1 MEFIDKLNLKKK
13 TIYIMLILERIRD
26 YASFFISIVSSYI
39 YFTNGDFKTIS
50 HFIAMYLITDFF
62 INKKVD
68 LYIHHIIGL
77 ILYTFMYMNNSSSGS
92 EHIFMKPFIA
102 VEISSVF
109 YNIKFLYPKNY
120 FSTVNDLLF
129 IVTFFYYRI
138 YRYYDVMINN
148 DITDMI
154 ENTGSVMKYFYYS
167 AVYNLYALNMYW
179 FSHILKII
187 LKKLR

>member
-1 MEFIDKLNLKKK
+1 
-13 TIYIMLILERIRD
+13 MLSIERIRD

-50 HFIAMYLITDFF
+50 HFIAMYLITDLF

-68 LYIHHIIGL
+68 LYIHHVIGL
-77 ILYTFMYMNNSSSGS
+77 ILYTFMYTSSGS

-109 YNIKFLYPKNY
+109 YSIKFLYPKNY
-120 FSTVNDLLF
+120 FSTLNDLLF
-129 IVTFFYYRI
+129 VVTFFYYRI
-138 YRYYDVMINN
+138 YNYYYSVILNEDINN
-148 DITDMI
+148 MI
-154 ENTGSVMKYFYYS
+154 ENTGQISKYFYYS

-179 FSHILKII
+179 FSKILRII